1 MDEELLSDTFVEL
14 TDTMVVGFD
23 VIDFLHVLTDR
34 SVQLLD
40 VSAAGLLL
48 ADPRGELR
56 VVAAS
61 SEAARLLEL
70 FQIQNDQGPCLDCF
84 RSGQPVTAA
93 DLAVAAQRW
102 PRFAPAARQA
112 GFAAVQA
119 LPMRLREQ
127 VIGALNLFR
136 VGPGAFAPADIRVG
150 QALADVATISLLHER
165 SMRHSD
171 TLTEQLQAALN
182 SRVIIEQAKGK
193 LAERLGLDMD
203 QAFNLLRDRARTSNR
218 RLSDLAQAFVNGTET
233 VTGPATS
240 RSRQPLPPSGTA
252 TWSGFAA
259 GSGSALGC
267 LQAAD
272 ESVEAKGEALL
283 AVVGPGVGAVCG
295 QGGEAAGRQGA
306 EECVQL
312 LPGRAVAQSLLGGRG
327 GVGEGEAQS
336 VVIDE
341 AEGQGGLAAGQ
352 AGRMQRC
359 EECLG
364 QGQGCGADGGT
375 GLEQDGDAGVA
386 LQDRPQSVRERG
398 DLCGPGQ
405 SRVGPAVDL
414 GKHSVED
421 KVIELFLAA
430 DVAVQRP
437 GNHAEAAAEGAHAEG
452 LRAICADDREGL
464 GDDPLAGERAA
475 AAVPVVW
482 RVEPERARVCVFGWL
497 TCHACLRPSH
507 IDCERCSP

>member
-14 TDTMVVGFD
+14 TDTMVAGFD

-93 DLAVAAQRW
+93 DLAVSAQRW

-127 VIGALNLFR
+127 VVGALNLFR

-193 LAERLGLDMD
+193 LAERLGVDMD

-218 RLSDLAQAFVNGTET
+218 RLSDLAQAFVNGAET

-240 RSRQPLPPSGTA
+240 RSRQ
-252 TWSGFAA
+252 
-259 GSGSALGC
+259 
-267 LQAAD
+267 Q
-272 ESVEAKGEALL
+272 
-283 AVVGPGVGAVCG
+283 
-295 QGGEAAGRQGA
+295 
-306 EECVQL
+306 
-312 LPGRAVAQSLLGGRG
+312 LPG
-327 GVGEGEAQS
+327 
-336 VVIDE
+336 D
-341 AEGQGGLAAGQ
+341 GQPRQ
-352 AGRMQRC
+352 Q
-359 EECLG
+359 
-364 QGQGCGADGGT
+364 
-375 GLEQDGDAGVA
+375 
-386 LQDRPQSVRERG
+386 
-398 DLCGPGQ
+398 PG
-405 SRVGPAVDL
+405 
-414 GKHSVED
+414 K
-421 KVIELFLAA
+421 
-430 DVAVQRP
+430 
-437 GNHAEAAAEGAHAEG
+437 
-452 LRAICADDREGL
+452 
-464 GDDPLAGERAA
+464 
-475 AAVPVVW
+475 
-482 RVEPERARVCVFGWL
+482 
-497 TCHACLRPSH
+497 
-507 IDCERCSP
+507 